1 MNLFNSDFMKVSGKT
16 GSVSV
21 LDFLAGEFV
30 VQNMLML
37 PMVVMAY
44 LVAGAIYT
52 PVASGRMFLYKDL
65 DRATIISENPCPVWY
80 LRRVRGIAD
89 GGDGRSLHPVHRALR
104 LRFRHTAAGRR
115 CGHRFGCGLHR
126 RHPVR
131 RCGDYTGGGRPC
143 HPVLDRQYES
153 ADHTVHLDVKVDE
166 DTVWLNRKQLALLFG
181 RDIKTIGKHVGNA
194 LREELN
200 GFSVVAKFATT
211 ASDGKTYQVE
221 HYNLDMI
228 LSVGYRVKSK
238 EGIYSRRWANSV
250 LKQHLVDGYIIN
262 RKRLDALHA
271 VVKVLSRS
279 TEPEI
284 AGTAEILE
292 RYLPSLVLLNDYDTG
307 NVPIPKGDESQWVLT
322 YEDAML
328 FIRSM
333 PFYTQSDLFGRERN
347 GSFQGIVAGLYQ
359 TFGGEELYRSTQEK
373 AANLLYQVVKDHPF
387 SDGNKR
393 CAAALFVYFLNGNS
407 ILGDD
412 DSTACGG

>member
-1 MNLFNSDFMKVSGKT
+1 M
-16 GSVSV
+16 
-21 LDFLAGEFV
+21 
-30 VQNMLML
+30 
-37 PMVVMAY
+37 
-44 LVAGAIYT
+44 
-52 PVASGRMFLYKDL
+52 
-65 DRATIISENPCPVWY
+65 
-80 LRRVRGIAD
+80 
-89 GGDGRSLHPVHRALR
+89 
-104 LRFRHTAAGRR
+104 
-115 CGHRFGCGLHR
+115 
-126 RHPVR
+126 R

-153 ADHTVHLDVKVDE
+153 ANHTVHLDVKVDE
-166 DTVWLNRKQLALLFG
+166 DTAWLNRQQLALLFG
-181 RDIKTIGKHVGNA
+181 RDIKTIGKHIGNA
-194 LREELN
+194 LREEL
-200 GFSVVAKFATT
+200 K
-211 ASDGKTYQVE
+211 
-221 HYNLDMI
+221 
-228 LSVGYRVKSK
+228 
-238 EGIYSRRWANSV
+238 GIYSRRWANSV

-412 DSTACGG
+412 DSPACGG

>member
-1 MNLFNSDFMKVSGKT
+1 MT
-16 GSVSV
+16 GEE
-21 LDFLAGEFV
+21 LK
-30 VQNMLML
+30 QQ
-37 PMVVMAY
+37 
-44 LVAGAIYT
+44 
-52 PVASGRMFLYKDL
+52 
-65 DRATIISENPCPVWY
+65 
-80 LRRVRGIAD
+80 IA
-89 GGDGRSLHPVHRALR
+89 L
-104 LRFRHTAAGRR
+104 
-115 CGHRFGCGLHR
+115 
-126 RHPVR
+126 
-131 RCGDYTGGGRPC
+131 
-143 HPVLDRQYES
+143 YES

-166 DTVWLNRKQLALLFG
+166 DTVWLNRQQLALLFG

-238 EGIYSRRWANSV
+238 EGIYFRRWANSV
-250 LKQHLVDGYIIN
+250 LKQHLVDGYTIN

-333 PFYTQSDLFGRERN
+333 PLHAIRSVQEGTQRFVPRNRRRTLPDVRRRRTVPFHPGESREPAVSSCQ
-347 GSFQGIVAGLYQ
+347 GSPVLRRQ
-359 TFGGEELYRSTQEK
+359 
-373 AANLLYQVVKDHPF
+373 
-387 SDGNKR
+387 
-393 CAAALFVYFLNGNS
+393 
-407 ILGDD
+407 
-412 DSTACGG
+412 

>member
-1 MNLFNSDFMKVSGKT
+1 MT
-16 GSVSV
+16 GEE
-21 LDFLAGEFV
+21 LK
-30 VQNMLML
+30 QQ
-37 PMVVMAY
+37 
-44 LVAGAIYT
+44 
-52 PVASGRMFLYKDL
+52 
-65 DRATIISENPCPVWY
+65 
-80 LRRVRGIAD
+80 IA
-89 GGDGRSLHPVHRALR
+89 L
-104 LRFRHTAAGRR
+104 
-115 CGHRFGCGLHR
+115 
-126 RHPVR
+126 
-131 RCGDYTGGGRPC
+131 
-143 HPVLDRQYES
+143 YES

-166 DTVWLNRKQLALLFG
+166 DTVWLNRQQLALLFG
-181 RDIKTIGKHVGNA
+181 RDIKTIGNA

-200 GFSVVAKFATT
+200 GFSVVAEFATT

-373 AANLLYQVVKDHPF
+373 AANLLYQVVKDPPF

-412 DSTACGG
+412 DSPACGG